1 MTSRKNLPLPLR
13 EEAGGRGPCAPDPSP
28 QPWSA
33 SRPKPT
39 RGGGA
44 EGRVK
49 ARIGD
54 PTRDIVGQPE
64 PIILPDPPALFTRRA
79 ARLEALADGHPMA
92 DWLRFIAR
100 VAHVQAAIVMP
111 APITP
116 DLAAIERD
124 VAARMPPLAADGHA
138 RDAAWRDGLAT
149 LVSDVAHDALPLATL
164 ATLDNVRV
172 RAAAAVEALADA
184 WLRGT
189 MQASEAG
196 AGFFVAAALQV
207 YFAHRAAALPVA
219 ALRLLPQR
227 GLCPVCG
234 SAPVA
239 GVITAAGRAPGARY
253 LHCGLCATAWNHV
266 RAVCI
271 NCGDSRSLVLQE
283 LAGGNGAVKAET
295 CDACH
300 GYAKMLYQEQ
310 DMAVEAMADD
320 LASLGLD
327 IKVSEAGWS
336 RHAPNPLILAR

>member
-1 MTSRKNLPLPLR
+1 MTSVTP
-13 EEAGGRGPCAPDPSP
+13 
-28 QPWSA
+28 
-33 SRPKPT
+33 
-39 RGGGA
+39 
-44 EGRVK
+44 RVK

-54 PTRDIVGQPE
+54 PTRDSVGQPE
-64 PIILPDPPALFTRRA
+64 PIILPDPPALFARRA

-100 VAHVQAAIVMP
+100 IAHTQAAIGMPKAVM
-111 APITP
+111 P

-124 VAARMPPLAADGHA
+124 VAARLAPLAADGHT
-138 RDAAWRDGLAT
+138 RDVAWRNGLAS
-149 LVSDVAHDALPLATL
+149 LLSGVAHDALPSATL
-164 ATLDNVRV
+164 STLDDLRQ
-172 RAAAAVEALADA
+172 RDAAAVESLADGY
-184 WLRGT
+184 LRGT
-189 MQASEAG
+189 VQAGEAG
-196 AGFFVAAALQV
+196 AALFVAAALQV

-271 NCGDSRSLVLQE
+271 NCGESRSLVLQE
-283 LAGGNGAVKAET
+283 LEGGNGAVKAET

-300 GYAKMLYQEQ
+300 CYAKMLYQEQ

-336 RHAPNPLILAR
+336 RHAPNPLILAG